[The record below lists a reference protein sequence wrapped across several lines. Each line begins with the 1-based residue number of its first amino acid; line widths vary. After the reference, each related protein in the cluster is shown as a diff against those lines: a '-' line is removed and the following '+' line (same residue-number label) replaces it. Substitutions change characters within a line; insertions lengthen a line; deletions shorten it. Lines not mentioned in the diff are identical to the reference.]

1 MSEIRQAAIKRSE
14 HWWFCENIVNHPG
27 QVALLRMDFPQVF
40 LLIRDYDEAY
50 FATFE
55 EFKDGIAEVNFFNPS
70 DRDTA
75 DLNDILIDAWNF
87 LSLEEEEE
95 DRQAEQLAEED
106 DL

>member
-1 MSEIRQAAIKRSE
+1 MNEIRQAAIKRSE

-55 EFKDGIAEVNFFNPS
+55 EFKAGIAEVNFFNPS
-70 DRDTA
+70 DRETA